1 MLTVREATLQD
12 LDGVAA
18 LFDAYRQFY
27 ELPADE
33 PAAREYLQARLTAQ
47 DSVVLVAVHAETQ
60 ALQGFCQLYPSRCS
74 LLAAPIYI
82 LYDLYV
88 EPRARGSGAGK
99 ALMLAAAERARR
111 DGKARMELQTARSN
125 DTARALYDSLGWQL
139 DETFL
144 TYTLPIR

>member
-1 MLTVREATLQD
+1 MITVREATLAD
-12 LDGVAA
+12 LGSVAA

-27 ELPADE
+27 ELAADE
-33 PAAREYLQARLTAQ
+33 PAARAYMEARLAAH
-47 DSVVLVAVHAETQ
+47 DSVVLVAADATQ

-74 LLAAPIYI
+74 LLGAPIYI

-88 EPRARGSGAGK
+88 DPRARGSGAGK
-99 ALMLAAAERARR
+99 ALMLAATQRART

-125 DTARALYDSLGWQL
+125 HAARALYQSLGWQL

>member
-1 MLTVREATLQD
+1 MLTVREATLED
-12 LDGVAA
+12 LGGLAR

-33 PAAREYLQARLTAQ
+33 PAAREYVQARLVAH
-47 DSVVLVAVHAETQ
+47 DSVILVAVADQTQ
-60 ALQGFCQLYPSRCS
+60 VLQGFCQLYPSRCS
-74 LLAAPIYI
+74 LLGKPIYI

-88 EPRARGSGAGK
+88 DPRARGCGAGK
-99 ALMLAAAERARR
+99 ALMLAASERARR

-125 DTARALYDSLGWQL
+125 QTARALYDSLGWQL

-144 TYTLPIR
+144 TYTLAIR

>member
-1 MLTVREATLQD
+1 MLTVRQATLED
-12 LDGVAA
+12 HDSVAR

-27 ELPADE
+27 ALPADE
-33 PAAREYLQARLTAQ
+33 AAARAYIRARLLAA
-47 DSVVLVAVHAETQ
+47 DSVILVAADASRQ
-60 ALQGFCQLYPSRCS
+60 LQGFCQLYPSRCS
-74 LLAAPIYI
+74 LLGAAIYI

-88 EPRARGSGAGK
+88 DPRARGTGAGK

-125 DTARALYDSLGWQL
+125 LAARALYDSLGWQL

-144 TYTLPIR
+144 TYTLPTG

>member
-1 MLTVREATLQD
+1 MISVREAIPED
-12 LDGVAA
+12 LGSVAA

-33 PAAREYLQARLTAQ
+33 PAARTYVRERLTAH
-47 DSVVLVAVHAETQ
+47 DSVILVAADPAHVLH
-60 ALQGFCQLYPSRCS
+60 GFCQLYPSRCS
-74 LLAAPIYI
+74 LLGAPIYI

-99 ALMLAAAERARR
+99 ALMVAAAERARR
-111 DGKARMELQTARSN
+111 DGKARMELQTARTN
-125 DTARALYDSLGWQL
+125 QAARALYKSLGWQL

-144 TYTLPIR
+144 TYTLPLR

>member
-1 MLTVREATLQD
+1 MLTVREATLDD
-12 LDGVAA
+12 LGSVAS

-27 ELPADE
+27 QLRADE
-33 PAAREYLQARLTAQ
+33 PAAREYVRARLAAH
-47 DSVVLVAVHAETQ
+47 DSVILVAADEKQVP
-60 ALQGFCQLYPSRCS
+60 QGFCQLYPSRCS

-88 EPRARGSGAGK
+88 DPRARGCGAGK

-111 DGKARMELQTARSN
+111 DGKARMELQTARTN
-125 DTARALYDSLGWQL
+125 ETARALYQSLGWHL

>member
-12 LDGVAA
+12 LGGVAS

-33 PAAREYLQARLTAQ
+33 PAARAYIQARLTAR
-47 DSVVLVAVHAETQ
+47 DSVVLVAADDVTQ
-60 ALQGFCQLYPSRCS
+60 ALRGFCQLYPSRCS

-88 EPRARGSGAGK
+88 DPRARGAGAGK

-111 DGKARMELQTARSN
+111 DGKARMELQTARN
-125 DTARALYDSLGWQL
+125 NQTARALYDSLGWKL
-139 DETFL
+139 DETYL
-144 TYTLPIR
+144 TYTLPVS